1 MNFVRRSLAV
11 FAIALVALMPNLA
24 FATGPTP
31 LTVVVL
37 KQNNYAVVAG
47 DLNLTPVAT
56 DAVNGNSFA
65 ASGKE
70 IVMLINTDTATHT
83 VTITST
89 ADNLG
94 RLDTSLTTYVVPVA
108 AGGLSGISVVEMSV
122 LGGWIQSGQTVNMT
136 SSSALVKVVVL
147 RHQ

>member
-1 MNFVRRSLAV
+1 MKNNLFRKITAICILA
-11 FAIALVALMPNLA
+11 FVALMPNLA
-24 FATGPTP
+24 FATGPTA
-31 LTVVVL
+31 LTVVQL

-70 IVMLINTDTATHT
+70 IIEFFNTDTATHT

-108 AGGLSGISVVEMSV
+108 SGGMSGVSVVEMV
-122 LGGWIQSGQTVNMT
+122 NLNGWIQ
-136 SSSALVKVVVL
+136 
-147 RHQ
+147 